1 MTITKTKIKTMTK
14 TQIHTKTKYFRHAM
28 YAIFFLKAEAQKIL
42 NMAFPSK
49 FSTKT
54 CALKIAH
61 QTFSTNCSQK
71 CFPQQYS
78 TNIFWP
84 NLSTDI
90 CLTCISLREGF
101 RRRKKRK
108 KSGLLPNPPSDPPT
122 PVWSFLR
129 EFFLP
134 IILFW
139 ENEMSDCFL
148 AICWLSAR
156 FLRTRRVGGRTSF
169 CQLQVNH
176 K

>member
-78 TNIFWP
+78 TNIFCQ
-84 NLSTDI
+84 NLSTNI
-90 CLTCISLREGF
+90 FLTCISLKGRDP
-101 RRRKKRK
+101 KKK
-108 KSGLLPNPPSDPPT
+108 TGKSL
-122 PVWSFLR
+122 V
-129 EFFLP
+129 
-134 IILFW
+134 
-139 ENEMSDCFL
+139 
-148 AICWLSAR
+148 
-156 FLRTRRVGGRTSF
+156 F
-169 CQLQVNH
+169 CQTPPRTPPPRFGLFYENFFYPLSFFGKMNCQIAS
-176 K
+176 